1 MKTPAL
7 LQDLPPA
14 RHPLWRSLGWGLV
27 AGTLGLTVR
36 FLMVGGEGMPGRT
49 VGGEPLFGEG
59 IKGSVGTLTEQLGS
73 NRMVLAYRTIEGA
86 EEDLR
91 LETVTGHLDEPTGVW
106 RMLSPKARRQDGV
119 WTLQGP
125 LDLEVADPG
134 TKAIQ
139 GRGRVAHAGPALRWA
154 EGEREGLAPLRWEAL
169 EGSTRG
175 IWNLP
180 AGWRRPA
187 DGRHRPGHPPGHGSR
202 AAVGRARVPD
212 GPSRGGAGPPGGRL
226 TAGFRGG
233 SVAGHRHLA

>member
-1 MKTPAL
+1 MKAPAL

-36 FLMVGGEGMPGRT
+36 FLMVGGEC
-49 VGGEPLFGEG
+49 
-59 IKGSVGTLTEQLGS
+59 IKGSVGTLTEQLGP

-91 LETVTGHLDEPTGVW
+91 LETVTSHLDEPTGVW
-106 RMLSPKARRQDGV
+106 RMLSPKARRQAGI

-134 TKAIQ
+134 TKALL
-139 GRGRVAHAGPALRWA
+139 GRGRVENTGPAIRWTA
-154 EGEREGLAPLRWEAL
+154 GEWVGLAPLRWEAL

-175 IWNLP
+175 TWNLP
-180 AGWRRPA
+180 AGWRREADGRFRVEQGPVRWQAPA
-187 DGRHRPGHPPGHGSR
+187 DGVAPVTLQAMEAERLWAVPGFPTGHLEG
-202 AAVGRARVPD
+202 VRARLAD
-212 GPSRGGAGPPGGRL
+212 GSLQA
-226 TAGFRGG
+226 
-233 SVAGHRHLA
+233 SVADLSPDTVP